1 MASHQTHGIQQ
12 LLVAEKRAAEK
23 VAEARKRKVKR
34 IKQARDEAQAEIE
47 AYRKERER
55 QFREYEARHMGSKE
69 DVALKID
76 KDTEV
81 YLKEMEKLVEDNK
94 DKVIEELISLCK
106 VRRLKQANEEAQLEI
121 NAYRIAREQAYERFE
136 KAHAGNKEDVSAQI
150 DKDIEEYI
158 RTVDKMVQEN
168 KEKVTAELVEL
179 VFNITPAVH
188 PNFYVLKAFNQI

>member
-1 MASHQTHGIQQ
+1 MPSGQPPGNVTHGNEGIQQ
-12 LLVAEKRAAEK
+12 LLAAEKRAAEK
-23 VAEARKRKVKR
+23 VAEARKR
-34 IKQARDEAQAEIE
+34 
-47 AYRKERER
+47 
-55 QFREYEARHMGSKE
+55 
-69 DVALKID
+69 
-76 KDTEV
+76 
-81 YLKEMEKLVEDNK
+81 
-94 DKVIEELISLCK
+94 K